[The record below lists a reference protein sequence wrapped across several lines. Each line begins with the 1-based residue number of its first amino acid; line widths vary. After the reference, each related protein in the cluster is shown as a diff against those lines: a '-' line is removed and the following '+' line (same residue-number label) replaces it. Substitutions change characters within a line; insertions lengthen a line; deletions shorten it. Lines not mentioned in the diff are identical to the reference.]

1 MAATPQQ
8 KTNFITDARNY
19 GEQLR
24 RLMDNGA
31 QLKNQWDDLGLAG
44 TLVDTDFNGD
54 NAGILPADFT
64 AAINAIGADLAE
76 WTQARRQAINR
87 IGRGRA

>member
-1 MAATPQQ
+1 MATPQQ

-44 TLVDTDFNGD
+44 TLIAEDFTGE
-54 NAGILPADFT
+54 NAGIVPADFT
-64 AAINAIGADLAE
+64 AAITAIGSDLAQ
-76 WTQARRQAINR
+76 WTVAQRQAINR
-87 IGRGRA
+87 IGRGRP